1 MKKGFGIGII
11 GLLVVGG
18 IAYMTGDIAAIYSL
32 AGWLGIFFL
41 ASAAFL
47 CIDGFIL
54 GARGTFASAKPTRK
68 ESRFQSAKTNAF
80 AAIPNVAAALGV
92 YLWVS

>member
-1 MKKGFGIGII
+1 MKKGFVMGII
-11 GLLVVGG
+11 GLLVLSG
-18 IAYMTGDIAAIYSL
+18 IAYMKGDTAAIQSL
-32 AGWLGIFFL
+32 AGWLSVFFL

-54 GARGTFASAKPTRK
+54 GARGTFASEKPTRK

>member
-1 MKKGFGIGII
+1 MKKGFVMGII
-11 GLLVVGG
+11 GLFLVSS
-18 IAYMTGDIAAIYSL
+18 IACMKEDAAAIYSL
-32 AGWLGIFFL
+32 AGWLGVFFL
-41 ASAAFL
+41 ASAVFL

-80 AAIPNVAAALGV
+80 AAIPNMTAALGV
-92 YLWVS
+92 YLWLS